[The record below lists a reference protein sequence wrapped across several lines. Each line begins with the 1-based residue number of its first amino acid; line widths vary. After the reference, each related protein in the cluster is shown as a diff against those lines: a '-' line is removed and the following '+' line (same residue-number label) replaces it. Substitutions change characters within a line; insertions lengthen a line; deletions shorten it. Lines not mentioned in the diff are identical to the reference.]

1 MKRPERMNVGDWL
14 IVVGLACAALVFVAT
29 GVAAVVSLHV
39 QTENQHLIQEV
50 HALAQDSNRN
60 HADNLVL
67 SHDLNLFCATYRLTC
82 TAVKP

>member
-1 MKRPERMNVGDWL
+1 MKTQRGLNVGDWL
-14 IVVGLACAALVFVAT
+14 IVVGIALAALLFVAS
-29 GVAAVVSLHV
+29 AAAAIVSLRV
-39 QTENQHLIQEV
+39 QTENQHLIREV
-50 HALAQDSNRN
+50 RDLAQDSNRN